1 VDEQLTGLVQR
12 FWQQEEVEPTHAPL
26 SIDEQTCEEIFADT
40 HRRNADG
47 RYVVRLPLIKPLP
60 NFTRTRRTA
69 MRLLMKRRF
78 SHDSRLQ
85 QLYADFMRQYEELE
99 HMSATPR
106 AAEEGDRSCFLPHHG
121 VLREASATTK
131 LRVVFN
137 GSATT
142 AQGDSL
148 NQNLLVGRNLLP
160 ALGDVLL
167 RWRRHLYSVVY
178 NGRSIRL

>member
-1 VDEQLTGLVQR
+1 VCQGDEQLTGLVQR
-12 FWQQEEVEPTHAPL
+12 FWQQEEVEPTRAPL
-26 SIDEQTCEEIFADT
+26 SIDEQICEDIFADT
-40 HRRNADG
+40 HKRNADG
-47 RYVVRLPLIKPLP
+47 RYVVCLPLIKPLP
-60 NFTRTRRTA
+60 NFTGTRRTA
-69 MRLLMKRRF
+69 MRLLMNMERRF

-85 QLYADFMRQYEELE
+85 QLYTDFMRQYEELE

-106 AAEEGDRSCFLPHHG
+106 ADEEEDRSCFLPHHG

-148 NQNLLVGRNLLP
+148 NQNLLVGRNLLL

-167 RWRRHLYSVVY
+167 RWRRHLYV
-178 NGRSIRL
+178 LAT